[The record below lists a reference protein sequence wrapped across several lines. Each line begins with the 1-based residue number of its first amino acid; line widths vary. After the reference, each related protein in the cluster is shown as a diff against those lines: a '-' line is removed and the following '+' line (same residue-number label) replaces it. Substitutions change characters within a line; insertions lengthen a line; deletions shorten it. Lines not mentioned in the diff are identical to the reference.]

1 MKRFPRPIRI
11 FALTPL
17 VTALLVCVAVV
28 PRVHAKKTTVRVS
41 WDEAKSMHES
51 GDFRSGVRIIL
62 KSSERV
68 NGKLAGITASGLR
81 LRRQASETLIAR
93 DEIHAIRFVSRK
105 MAGWRNRTIAL
116 AGGVPAGLF
125 AGLGVAAGV
134 SNVCCD
140 FGKLGPTEL
149 IMYGTWAGIQFVL
162 YKIGARADRETLL
175 VVLHETGTETSESDQ
190 RPKNS
195 LLPSDRTSA
204 GVAESP
210 VQHTHRDLTRAAR

>member
-1 MKRFPRPIRI
+1 MNHVPRPIRI
-11 FALTPL
+11 FALAPL
-17 VTALLVCVAVV
+17 VCSLLVCTAVV
-28 PRVHAKKTTVRVS
+28 PRVHGKKTTVRVS
-41 WDEAKSMHES
+41 WDEAKAIHEN
-51 GDFRSGVRIIL
+51 GDFRSPVRVVL
-62 KSSERV
+62 KSSKRV
-68 NGKLAGITASGLR
+68 NGRFAGMTASGLR
-81 LRRQASETLIAR
+81 LQRQGSETLIAR
-93 DEIHAIRFVSRK
+93 NEIHAIRFVSRE

-149 IMYGTWAGIQFVL
+149 IMYGTWAGIQLVL
-162 YKIGARADRETLL
+162 YRIGARADREILL
-175 VVLHETGTETSESDQ
+175 VVLHETGIETSESAQ
-190 RPKNS
+190 RPKNP

-210 VQHTHRDLTRAAR
+210 VQQTHRDLTRTAR